1 MDTILCTLS
10 DKRLAQ
16 LEADPDL
23 LTELLAARRETEIPG
38 LLDIGKTWE
47 ALDLL
52 ISDRGKEPVLKD
64 AVLGRT
70 GRKLRAAAGFGP
82 ARLLDPKRVAEVAV
96 ALARLPP
103 GLVKE
108 GYPRLYGKSIHGNYG
123 QEIAAP
129 DDVKFLREKV
139 KQTHEREVAELES
152 TLSRIKALYVRAAE
166 AGHSMMSVVV

>member
-1 MDTILCTLS
+1 MGMDTILCTLS
-10 DKRLAQ
+10 DKRLVQ
-16 LEADPDL
+16 LEAEPDL

-52 ISDRGKEPVLKD
+52 ISDRGKEAVLKD
-64 AVLGRT
+64 AVLART

-82 ARLLDPKRVAEVAV
+82 ARLLDPKRVVEVSG

-108 GYPRLYGKSIHGNYG
+108 GYPRLYGKNVHGDYG

-139 KQTHEREVAELES
+139 RQKQDREIAELES
-152 TLSRIKALYVRAAE
+152 TLARMKASISD
-166 AGHSMMSVVV
+166 GM